1 MHEPEAA
8 RTFWDVMEPTT
19 EAWRQK
25 RELAAVLHE
34 LNAICVTTDAPDTA
48 LREATE
54 AAQRIVDS
62 LSGHP
67 RRTFKEGYPS
77 CTTLD
82 DFRLFADRGAL
93 VRLSHP
99 FAPPMRFHMEPAK
112 DGTDGEIA
120 VGQVT
125 FGPVFEGIPGCV
137 HGGLVAAAFDQL
149 FGYLQVKRGIRSLTG
164 SLAVR
169 YKKPTPLYTE
179 LRLEAHVDRTRV
191 VEQGADANARRS
203 SFIVARILAGE
214 VVTATA
220 EAIFVTLDAE
230 RMQSVIAAENPAEG

>member
-1 MHEPEAA
+1 MSEPESS
-8 RTFWDVMEPTT
+8 RTFWDVMEPTN

-25 RELAAVLHE
+25 RKLAAVLHE
-34 LNAICVTTDAPDTA
+34 LNEICVTTDAPDTA

-54 AAQRIVDS
+54 AAARIASS
-62 LSGHP
+62 LSGYP

-77 CTTLD
+77 CATLD
-82 DFRLFADRGAL
+82 DFRLFADRGML
-93 VRLSHP
+93 VGLSNP
-99 FAPPMRFHMEPAK
+99 FAPPMRFHMEAETEGAEP
-112 DGTDGEIA
+112 EIA
-120 VGQVT
+120 VGLAT

-137 HGGLVAAAFDQL
+137 HGGLIAAAFDQL

-169 YKKPTPLYTE
+169 YKKPTPLHTE
-179 LRLEAHVDRTRV
+179 LRLEAQVDHTR
-191 VEQGADANARRS
+191 QKDGRS

-220 EAIFVTLDAE
+220 EAIFVALDAE